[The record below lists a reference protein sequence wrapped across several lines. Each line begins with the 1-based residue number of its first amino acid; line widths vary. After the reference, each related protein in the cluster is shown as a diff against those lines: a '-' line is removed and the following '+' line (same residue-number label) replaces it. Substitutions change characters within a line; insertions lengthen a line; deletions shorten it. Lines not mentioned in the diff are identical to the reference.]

1 MLAKT
6 PQSTRLIVMIVM
18 VIAAIII
25 AFAVPMLTKQGLD
38 TIIPQQQARFER
50 LSASEVQQDR
60 VTAKLIEDTPYLVSL
75 FFTIWMGLSV
85 AASMVVLVIAYAY
98 YRGEDWARAVA
109 LICFAMPSVAGAYML
124 IPWINFVGFGSG
136 FPPAVPVALLGLIP
150 FFTILLAEKVDGMQK
165 FVNFSYFLALG
176 VTAAHSFSN
185 SHAALRVQWMHPA
198 RPNWPD
204 TLWVLWL
211 GPQTMWW
218 GTLFLVL
225 AIVFLG
231 LRKQAGWYL
240 ALAGGLIVF
249 FTNAWIHFVRATT
262 SDYWLG
268 ALFGLIIV
276 VLALIPAFKQ
286 RLFDPA

>member
-1 MLAKT
+1 MLAQT
-6 PQSTRLIVMIVM
+6 PPSTRRVIAVVM
-18 VIAAIII
+18 VIFALMAL
-25 AFAVPMLTKQGLD
+25 FAVPLLTKQNLD
-38 TIIPQQQARFER
+38 SIIPQQQARFEK
-50 LSASEVQQDR
+50 LSASENPQDK

-75 FFTIWMGLSV
+75 FSTLWMGAAV
-85 AASMVVLVIAYAY
+85 AASMVVLVITSAYM
-98 YRGEDWARAVA
+98 RGENWARGVA
-109 LICFAMPSVAGAYML
+109 LLCFAIPSAAGAYML

-136 FPPAVPVALLGLIP
+136 FPPGVLIALIGLIP
-150 FFTILLAEKVDGMQK
+150 FFTLLLAEKADGMQK

-176 VTAAHSFSN
+176 VTAAHSFTN

-218 GTLFLVL
+218 GSLFLLL
-225 AIVFLG
+225 AILFLG
-231 LRKQAGWYL
+231 LRKQSGWYL

-249 FTNAWIHFVRATT
+249 FTNAWIHLLRGTT

-268 ALFGLIIV
+268 ASFGLLV
-276 VLALIPAFKQ
+276 VILALIPAFKQ